1 MREAFDWEH
10 GVFLGATMS
19 SEQTAAAFGTVGQ
32 LRFDPFAQL
41 PFAGYNMGD
50 YMAHWLKIGETA
62 GAQLP
67 KIFYVNW
74 FRKDD
79 NGKFVWPG
87 FGENSRVLEWI
98 FRRCD
103 GEGEAIETPIGLVP
117 AKSDLNVE
125 GLDITDEQLDLLLTV
140 DPEAVKAE
148 IPQVEQY
155 LAQFGDHLPAQVTAQ
170 LEQLKS
176 RLG

>member
-1 MREAFDWEH
+1 M
-10 GVFLGATMS
+10 
-19 SEQTAAAFGTVGQ
+19 
-32 LRFDPFAQL
+32 
-41 PFAGYNMGD
+41 
-50 YMAHWLKIGETA
+50 
-62 GAQLP
+62 
-67 KIFYVNW
+67 
-74 FRKDD
+74 
-79 NGKFVWPG
+79 
-87 FGENSRVLEWI
+87 
-98 FRRCD
+98 
-103 GEGEAIETPIGLVP
+103 P
-117 AKSDLNVE
+117 AKSDLNLA